1 MKSAVVAL
9 CLVLLCCSSAWAWP
23 HAVIGVGVYPPVPY
37 MGYYGAYY
45 PPSVYYPPAPLVA
58 PAPLMAPA
66 PVVVAP
72 PVVVPRVVV
81 PAPVVVGPRVY
92 YARPVRPFVRAVIW

>member
-9 CLVLLCCSSAWAWP
+9 CLVLLCCSSACAWP
-23 HAVIGVGVYPPVPY
+23 YAVGVGVYAPAPY
-37 MGYYGAYY
+37 MSYYGGYY
-45 PPSVYYPPAPLVA
+45 PPSVYYPPTPVMV
-58 PAPLMAPA
+58 PS

-72 PVVVPRVVV
+72 PMIVPRVVV
-81 PAPVVVGPRVY
+81 PAPVLIGPRVY